1 MIRLF
6 REGILREMTWT
17 KNKGKGCTTLKAFE
31 GRINLGRH
39 QFKENISCISNSNKD
54 QCWFYLK
61 GILHHSCTDPHRSV
75 LGVFWAP
82 LSHFIIIVQW
92 SYRWQNPGKR
102 MQIFG
107 EALLKYDIERPAEN
121 VNISNWWYLAK
132 AYLPC
137 CCWRL
142 ACWLAG
148 SDRSWWISKKNF
160 SSLSIHGLS
169 LESQRRRCLKHCKY
183 WECSPATLRWRVTI
197 DTCWDCCS
205 QLSKFFTKGLKSRN
219 VFVIII
225 VVVCVCG

>member
-1 MIRLF
+1 MLITRS
-6 REGILREMTWT
+6 LREVTSYF
-17 KNKGKGCTTLKAFE
+17 NKDSILSSSYSDHTG
-31 GRINLGRH
+31 GRIL
-39 QFKENISCISNSNKD
+39 
-54 QCWFYLK
+54 
-61 GILHHSCTDPHRSV
+61 V
-75 LGVFWAP
+75 L
-82 LSHFIIIVQW
+82 
-92 SYRWQNPGKR
+92 R

-169 LESQRRRCLKHCKY
+169 LESQRRRCLKHCKD

-197 DTCWDCCS
+197 DACWDCCS
-205 QLSKFFTKGLKSRN
+205 QLSSIFTKGPKSRN
-219 VFVIII
+219 VFVIVIII
-225 VVVCVCG
+225 VVVCICG

>member
-1 MIRLF
+1 
-6 REGILREMTWT
+6 
-17 KNKGKGCTTLKAFE
+17 
-31 GRINLGRH
+31 
-39 QFKENISCISNSNKD
+39 
-54 QCWFYLK
+54 
-61 GILHHSCTDPHRSV
+61 
-75 LGVFWAP
+75 
-82 LSHFIIIVQW
+82 
-92 SYRWQNPGKR
+92 

-148 SDRSWWISKKNF
+148 SDRSWWISKENF

-183 WECSPATLRWRVTI
+183 WECSPATLRSLCMLGLLFSIVINFHKR
-197 DTCWDCCS
+197 S
-205 QLSKFFTKGLKSRN
+205 QVSKCLCHCHYNCRCMHLWVARFTLLTSRL
-219 VFVIII
+219 VWLVRSGFDQMSQRSQVSGIAPLD
-225 VVVCVCG
+225 VEVDLEVAG